1 MAKISKSAARPRLGR
16 GLSSLVNSSLHRPD
30 DGQDDVIPA
39 DAAAKAS
46 KTRETA
52 PEAAP
57 DGKPLDV
64 PIGQIQPNP
73 YQPRRQF
80 EPEQLVELAASIAE
94 QGILQPLVV
103 CRAAEGEGSYV
114 LVAGERRLRAARQ
127 AGLATVPCVVRQAT
141 RQQMLEW
148 ALIENIQRADLNA
161 VERAVAYRDYLDR
174 FGVTQEQAAQK
185 LGVARATVANF
196 LRILDLPDE
205 VQEMLVSGRLTA
217 GHAKA
222 VASLA
227 GPDKQLALAKR
238 IAADGLSVRQAEQLA
253 VAMRVPT
260 SSPEPAKTERV
271 ARPAYLSDLED
282 QLAQAVGTRVRI
294 QPGRAKNT
302 GRIVIDFYN
311 LDDFDRISGSLGLRV
326 DS

>member
-1 MAKISKSAARPRLGR
+1 
-16 GLSSLVNSSLHRPD
+16 
-30 DGQDDVIPA
+30 
-39 DAAAKAS
+39 
-46 KTRETA
+46 
-52 PEAAP
+52 
-57 DGKPLDV
+57 
-64 PIGQIQPNP
+64 
-73 YQPRRQF
+73 
-80 EPEQLVELAASIAE
+80 
-94 QGILQPLVV
+94 
-103 CRAAEGEGSYV
+103 
-114 LVAGERRLRAARQ
+114 
-127 AGLATVPCVVRQAT
+127 
-141 RQQMLEW
+141 MLEW